1 MVRLFF
7 RLLSF
12 VSWLRGPSLTTGFGL
27 FRIRHPLRVFYC
39 SFVSS
44 SPPGTQHSTCRV
56 GDLPGAEGCP
66 LSALFVSCVL
76 IQLTQRRPFS
86 IPSTFWGFI
95 LLWQFSSR
103 NGSLLWELG
112 IWKSVGVLPE
122 SKQQR
127 KACSACG
134 FIGIWYKEG
143 RLFWGELATLVFPK
157 SRAAASLCERGETPE
172 LLHLQVSRGLARDT
186 KASLYAVLLFYE
198 IMCLLSSPGCR
209 EMWLLIPFV
218 LPARTH
224 CQWRDFTACLLVYRV
239 CLRPK
244 FLAVPPSCQ

>member
-12 VSWLRGPSLTTGFGL
+12 GSWLRGPSLTTGFGL
-27 FRIRHPLRVFYC
+27 FRVRHPLRVLCC

-44 SPPGTQHSTCRV
+44 SPAGTQHSTCRV

-76 IQLTQRRPFS
+76 IQLTQRGPFS

-95 LLWQFSSR
+95 LLWQLSSR

-122 SKQQR
+122 SKQQ
-127 KACSACG
+127 
-134 FIGIWYKEG
+134 KE
-143 RLFWGELATLVFPK
+143 RLQCLRIYWDLVQ
-157 SRAAASLCERGETPE
+157 RR
-172 LLHLQVSRGLARDT
+172 Q
-186 KASLYAVLLFYE
+186 AVLGRVGHFGFPQE
-198 IMCLLSSPGCR
+198 QGCCFPLR
-209 EMWLLIPFV
+209 ERRNPCVITF
-218 LPARTH
+218 AGQQRT
-224 CQWRDFTACLLVYRV
+224 C
-239 CLRPK
+239 K
-244 FLAVPPSCQ
+244 